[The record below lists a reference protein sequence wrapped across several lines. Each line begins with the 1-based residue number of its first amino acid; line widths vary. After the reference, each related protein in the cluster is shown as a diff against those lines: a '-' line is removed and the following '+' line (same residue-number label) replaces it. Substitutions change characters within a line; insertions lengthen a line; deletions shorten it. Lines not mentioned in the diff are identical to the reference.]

1 MQEVTDGQGQRQVSE
16 ELQLNGKA
24 FDEKLN
30 YTAGLYYFNES
41 GYVHDFVPFDT
52 GYLYVYDYDNNIKT
66 DSYAGYL
73 HVDYKLTDAWG
84 LTAGVRYSH
93 EKKQFLGGQGDLN
106 GFTYKI
112 SGCLD
117 PAAPASTYLGPNAPP
132 INCQQL
138 LGFPDPTN
146 PLRYFPNAWDTQSW
160 NVWTPTYG
168 VQWHITAD
176 STRLRTE
183 LPWAPRVAFEGNI
196 KRSTRLA
203 KMAPAH

>member
-1 MQEVTDGQGQRQVSE
+1 MALKSITGWRQITWNIGTDLDGLPESMQEVTDGQGHARSE

-24 FDEKLN
+24 FDGKLN

-52 GYLYVYDYDNNIKT
+52 AYLYVYDYDNNIKT

-73 HVDYKLTDAWG
+73 HLDYKLTDAWG

-106 GFTYKI
+106 GFSYKI

-117 PAAPASTYLGPNAPP
+117 PAADQFSIRFGRYL
-132 INCQQL
+132 
-138 LGFPDPTN
+138 
-146 PLRYFPNAWDTQSW
+146 
-160 NVWTPTYG
+160 
-168 VQWHITAD
+168 
-176 STRLRTE
+176 
-183 LPWAPRVAFEGNI
+183 
-196 KRSTRLA
+196 RLA
-203 KMAPAH
+203 